1 MLSDVGF
8 GEMLVVAVVGLLV
21 FGPDRLP
28 EMAKQASRWLRDL
41 RKMVAAAR
49 RDMSGSLG
57 VDERY
62 LNDPKGSLK
71 RDLLGDD
78 MPPMPSTKDGV
89 AKALGLDET
98 ATSVRAEAIEAID
111 AVDPDA
117 T

>member
-1 MLSDVGF
+1 MLSDFGF

-41 RKMVAAAR
+41 RSMVAAAR
-49 RDMSGSLG
+49 SEMSSSIG

-78 MPPMPSTKDGV
+78 MPTMPSTKDGV
-89 AKALGLDET
+89 AKTLGLDD
-98 ATSVRAEAIEAID
+98 AAKALDID